1 MNATPT
7 QAAALLEAAD
17 AADLATLEAAT
28 KDARQRIAA
37 AREARERLTVQSAA
51 DDRAAV
57 QAKRDAAAPEAWRS
71 VLSLLAAEEKLLDM
85 ADQLVIGLEAIDAA
99 RPRIQDARTLAG
111 VGPLRVGLMIRA
123 PFKQAAFVA
132 AKRRTNLE
140 RDRAAALKGLS
151 EAMAPSK

>member
-1 MNATPT
+1 MNATTT
-7 QAAALLEAAD
+7 QAAALLEEAA

-37 AREARERLTVQSAA
+37 AREARERLTDLSAA

-57 QAKRDAAAPEAWRS
+57 QAKRDAAAPEAWRA

-99 RPRIQDARTLAG
+99 RPRSQEARTLAG
-111 VGPLRVGLMIRA
+111 VGTLRVGMIIRQ
-123 PFKQAAFVA
+123 PFRHAAVIA
-132 AKRRTNLE
+132 AKRRPNLE
-140 RDRAAALKGLS
+140 RDRAAALAALS
-151 EAMAPSK
+151 DAVAPSK